1 MSIQAV
7 GVRLD
12 LDGPRPVAPPHSLL
26 NTPGVVV
33 ERDAGR
39 WLNGVN
45 VVGYPDDTPSL
56 WEPCSTGTFRVKD
69 EGGPRPQATFDPF
82 VVFIPTTCSIFGQ
95 SADNESG
102 IRAQAEAV
110 LEAVESMGVE
120 QGLVAGVDGSDNPF
134 LADSNLD
141 LLGGGAVSATVG
153 LSYLENAIGATGRR
167 GMIHAT
173 PAIIAAWQQDLL
185 HVDGALVTVN
195 GTRVVSGDGYIG
207 VDPTDEAAPGAG
219 QDYAFATGPV
229 EVRLGPLVITELAE
243 SLDRSD
249 NTVTFRAER
258 YVLATWDTALQA
270 GVLVDWAP

>member
-33 ERDAGR
+33 ERDSGR

-45 VVGYPDDTPSL
+45 IVGYPDDTPSL
-56 WEPCSTGTFRVKD
+56 WEPCAEGSFRVKD
-69 EGGPRPQATFDPF
+69 EGTGRPQAQFDPF
-82 VVFIPTTCSIFGQ
+82 VVYIPVTCSTFG
-95 SADNESG
+95 SFD

-120 QGLVAGVDGSDNPF
+120 EGLAAGIPGSSNPY
-134 LADSNLD
+134 LADGNLNVV
-141 LLGGGAVSATVG
+141 GGAAVSPAAA
-153 LSYLENAIGATGRR
+153 LSYLENEIGKTGRK

-173 PAIIAAWQQDLL
+173 PAVIAAWQKIRLAGEDPLQT
-185 HVDGALVTVN
+185 AN
-195 GTRVVSGDGYIG
+195 GTPVVSGDGYIA
-207 VDPTDEAAPGAG
+207 VDPDDEAAPGTG
-219 QDYAFATGPV
+219 EDYIYATGPV
-229 EVRLGPLVITELAE
+229 EVRLGPVVITELSE

-270 GVLVDWAP
+270 GVLVDWAA